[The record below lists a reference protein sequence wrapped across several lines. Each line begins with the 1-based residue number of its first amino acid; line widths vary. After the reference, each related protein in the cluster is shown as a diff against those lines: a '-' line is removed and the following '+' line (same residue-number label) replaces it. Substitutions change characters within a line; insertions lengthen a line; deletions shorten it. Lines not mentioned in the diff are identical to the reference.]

1 MAVVNFETLEMISSQ
16 PTLKNSPRPVG
27 EGGAEAWAR
36 GGLRYDKE
44 GEDQLI
50 LRFGGAYASG
60 DGGDNID
67 PVQAEVITWVE

>member
-1 MAVVNFETLEMISSQ
+1 
-16 PTLKNSPRPVG
+16 VG
-27 EGGAEAWAR
+27 GGGAEAWAR

-60 DGGDNID
+60 DGGANID
-67 PVQAEVITWVE
+67 PVQTEVITWVE